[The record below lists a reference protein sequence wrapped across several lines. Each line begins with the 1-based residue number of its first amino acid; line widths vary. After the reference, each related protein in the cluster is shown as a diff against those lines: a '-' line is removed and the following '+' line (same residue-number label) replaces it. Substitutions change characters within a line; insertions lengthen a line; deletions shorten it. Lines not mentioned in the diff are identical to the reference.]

1 APAGTLAGVSA
12 FQIHI
17 SDHEITTPGD
27 APDVLVAMNPAAL
40 RSELHQ
46 LADGGTL
53 VVNGDAFNERNLNKA
68 GYQADPLRDGSL
80 QRHTVFEVPMTS
92 LTKEAVAHL
101 GVKPRDAERSKN
113 FFALGL
119 LSWMYTRPEK
129 PTLDWIEERFRHDA
143 TVV

>member
-1 APAGTLAGVSA
+1 AGLGA
-12 FQIHI
+12 
-17 SDHEITTPGD
+17 
-27 APDVLVAMNPAAL
+27 APDVVGAVERAAV
-40 RSELHQ
+40 RSELRR
-46 LADGGTL
+46 LAAGGAP
-53 VVNGDAFNERNLNKA
+53 VVHGDAVHERNLNKA